1 MPSAAS
7 ASAETARSVSADES
21 LRPAHGVCLLL
32 CRRAGD
38 AGGHCPRGR
47 RAVSLSFSPAR
58 AAAWIC
64 AVGVRVVFPSS
75 ASSPKEGPMHR
86 LILKLFPI
94 VVLFGGWNFLQTHT
108 IESLYPLKIV
118 PRDPAAT
125 TSATKGVLPPARP
138 GEVVRI
144 ASFNIQ
150 VFGESKLNDA
160 KSTAVIAQIIRKFDV
175 VAIQEI
181 RAQDLTFMNRFM
193 QYVNAAGIPYDCVVG
208 PRLGR
213 SDSKE
218 QYAFIYDTTRIEL
231 DRMSVYTVKDP
242 DDLLHREPHVA
253 GFRVRGP
260 PENEAFTFTLIN
272 IHTDPD
278 ETQTEVDAL
287 ADVFRAVRDDG
298 RGEDDIIL
306 LGDLNVDE
314 RKLGR
319 LGALPYITWVIAG
332 VPTNTRGNK
341 TYDNILFDQRATT
354 EFLGRGGVLDIQ
366 REFNLTL
373 DEALKV
379 SDHLPIWAEFSVY
392 EGGRPGTVA
401 ARP

>member
-1 MPSAAS
+1 M
-7 ASAETARSVSADES
+7 
-21 LRPAHGVCLLL
+21 
-32 CRRAGD
+32 
-38 AGGHCPRGR
+38 RGAV
-47 RAVSLSFSPAR
+47 RAVS
-58 AAAWIC
+58 
-64 AVGVRVVFPSS
+64 PSS
-75 ASSPKEGPMHR
+75 ATSPKEGPMHR
-86 LILKLFPI
+86 LILKLFPL
-94 VVLFGGWNFLQTHT
+94 VVLFGGWTFLQTHK

-118 PRDPAAT
+118 PRDPAAAT
-125 TSATKGVLPPARP
+125 TATKGGLPPARP

-144 ASFNIQ
+144 ASYNIQ
-150 VFGESKLNDA
+150 VFGESKLNDPKA
-160 KSTAVIAQIIRKFDV
+160 TAVLAEIIRKFDV

-193 QYVNAAGIPYDCVVG
+193 QHVNAAGIPYDCVVG

-242 DDLLHREPHVA
+242 DDLLHREPLVA

-278 ETQTEVDAL
+278 ETARELDAL
-287 ADVFRAVRDDG
+287 DDVFRAVRDDG

-314 RKLGR
+314 RKLGQ
-319 LGALPYITWVIAG
+319 LGALPYIAYVIAG
-332 VPTNTRGNK
+332 VPTMTQGTK
-341 TYDNILFDQRATT
+341 TYDNILFDQRSTV
-354 EFLGRGGVLDIQ
+354 EFLGRGGVFDVQ
-366 REFNLTL
+366 REYNLTL
-373 DEALKV
+373 DDALKV
-379 SDHLPIWAEFSVY
+379 SDHLPIWAEFSVH
-392 EGGRPGTVA
+392 EGGRAGAVA